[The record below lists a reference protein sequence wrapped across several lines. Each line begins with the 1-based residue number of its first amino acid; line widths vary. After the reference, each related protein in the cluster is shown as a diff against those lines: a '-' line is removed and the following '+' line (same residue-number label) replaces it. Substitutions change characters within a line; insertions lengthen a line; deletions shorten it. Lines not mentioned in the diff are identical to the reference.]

1 MLKETGRIIKI
12 TEVDGKKSVLVE
24 CISKSA
30 CKSCSSNDNCG
41 VGVVAKGASD
51 KTHQISMPYKE
62 GMEVNNQIELLVDN
76 KDIVQSSLIVYIIP
90 LILFVVTCIISNL
103 IIDNEPLIILFSVS
117 ALFIGSVIA
126 KLLSSILYPANSLN
140 KMISTK

>member
-1 MLKETGRIIKI
+1 MLKETGRIIEI
-12 TEVDGKKSVLVE
+12 TEINGEKSVTVE

-41 VGVVAKGASD
+41 VGVVAKGISD
-51 KTHQISMPYKE
+51 KSHHISMPYKE
-62 GMEVNNQIELLVDN
+62 GMEVNKQIELLVNN
-76 KDIVQSSLIVYIIP
+76 KDIVQSSLVVYIIP

-103 IIDNEPLIILFSVS
+103 ITDNEPLIILFSVS
-117 ALFIGSVIA
+117 ALLIGSVIA
-126 KLLSSILYPANSLN
+126 KLLSAILYPANSLN